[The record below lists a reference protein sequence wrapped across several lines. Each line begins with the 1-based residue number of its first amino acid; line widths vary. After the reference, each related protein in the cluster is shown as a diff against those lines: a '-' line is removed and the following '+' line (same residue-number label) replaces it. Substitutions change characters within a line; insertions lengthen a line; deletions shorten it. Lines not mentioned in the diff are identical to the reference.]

1 MENELGFIQ
10 SLLSEE
16 FVDEGFPLIYK
27 GEFNHQIMKLFT
39 AMAEKKI
46 MQSKKEDVVRR
57 KVFHVMVECLQN
69 ITKHSEKA
77 DEDGKKIGYGMCMI
91 GEKKDY
97 YFIVTGNKIR
107 NENVKE
113 LKDRID
119 LLNGMDKDKDKLNEL
134 HKKQM
139 KEGHLSDKEGAGLG
153 LIDIV
158 RKTGQKIIY
167 DFVPLNN
174 NNNYFIMEIRVVN

>member
-39 AMAEKKI
+39 LMAEKKI
-46 MQSKKEDVVRR
+46 NQSKKEDLVRK

-69 ITKHSEKA
+69 ITKHSEKT

-91 GEKKDY
+91 GEKQEY
-97 YFIVTGNKIR
+97 YFVVTGNKIK
-107 NENVKE
+107 NENVCE
-113 LKDRID
+113 LKERIEY
-119 LLNGMDKDKDKLNEL
+119 LNLKTKEELDEL

-139 KEGHLSDKEGAGLG
+139 IEGRLSTKGGAGLG
-153 LIDIV
+153 LIDII

-167 DFVPLNN
+167 DFVPLDPYNH
-174 NNNYFIMEIRVVN
+174 YFIMEIRVVN

>member
-39 AMAEKKI
+39 YMAEKKI
-46 MQSKKEDVVRR
+46 MSSQKEDIVRK

-69 ITKHSEKA
+69 ITKHSEKT

-91 GEKKDY
+91 GEKKEY
-97 YFIVTGNKIR
+97 HFVVTGNKVK
-107 NENVKE
+107 NENVKD
-113 LKDRID
+113 LKDRIEF
-119 LLNGMDKDKDKLNEL
+119 LNQKTKEELDEL

-139 KEGHLSDKEGAGLG
+139 KEGRISDKGGAGLG
-153 LIDIV
+153 LIDII

-167 DFVPLNN
+167 DFVPLDSNN
-174 NNNYFIMEIRVVN
+174 HYFIMEIRVMG

>member
-10 SLLSEE
+10 SLLSDE

-39 AMAEKKI
+39 SMAESKI
-46 MQSKKEDVVRR
+46 MKSQKEDSVRK

-69 ITKHSEKA
+69 ITKHSEKTN
-77 DEDGKKIGYGMCMI
+77 EDGKRIGYGMCVV
-91 GEKKDY
+91 GEKTDY
-97 YFIVTGNKIR
+97 YYVVTGNK
-107 NENVKE
+107 VKNKEAEKLKIKLEE
-113 LKDRID
+113 LNTKNKEE
-119 LLNGMDKDKDKLNEL
+119 LSAL

-139 KEGHLSDKEGAGLG
+139 KEGRLSEKEGAGLG
-153 LIDIV
+153 LIDII

-167 DFVPLNN
+167 DFVPLDNDHK
-174 NNNYFIMEIRVVN
+174 YFIMEVRVVS

>member
-39 AMAEKKI
+39 SLAEKKI
-46 MQSKKEDVVRR
+46 MSSKKEDSVRK

-69 ITKHSEKA
+69 ITKHSEKT
-77 DEDGKKIGYGMCMI
+77 DEAGKKIGYGMCMV

-97 YFIVTGNKIR
+97 YFVVTGNKIK
-107 NENVKE
+107 NEDKQE
-113 LKDRID
+113 LLERIEY
-119 LLNGMDKDKDKLNEL
+119 LNKRSKQELDDL
-134 HKKQM
+134 HKQQM
-139 KEGHLSDKEGAGLG
+139 IDGHLSDKGGAGLG
-153 LIDIV
+153 LIDIR

-167 DFVPLNN
+167 DFVPLDDTSQ
-174 NNNYFIMEIRVVN
+174 YFIMEIRVVN

>member
-27 GEFNHQIMKLFT
+27 GEFNHQIMKMFT
-39 AMAEKKI
+39 NLAEKKI
-46 MQSKKEDVVRR
+46 MQSKKEDSVRK

-69 ITKHSEKA
+69 ITKHSEKT
-77 DEDGKKIGYGMCMI
+77 DEAGKKIGYGMCMI

-97 YFIVTGNKIR
+97 YFVVTGNKIH
-107 NENVKE
+107 
-113 LKDRID
+113 I
-119 LLNGMDKDKDKLNEL
+119 KDKDELKNRIDDLNSRTKKELDEL
-134 HKKQM
+134 HKQQM
-139 KEGHLSDKEGAGLG
+139 MGGRLSDKGGAGLG

-158 RKTGQKIIY
+158 RKTGQKLIY
-167 DFVPLNN
+167 DFVPLDDQYL
-174 NNNYFIMEIRVVN
+174 YFIMEIRVIN